1 MAQIRAAAS
10 AEIPASPETVYS
22 ILADYRDGHPCIL
35 PKSAFDG
42 VEVERGGTGAGTI
55 IRVHTKAGGMK
66 RTMRM
71 EVTEPDPG
79 HILVE
84 TDLDRG
90 IITTFTVESVD
101 GGRRASVEILTTWK
115 PKGFMGLI
123 ERMVAPSMLER
134 VYAEELQNLV
144 HVARAREEGVV
155 AVC

>member
-10 AEIPASPETVYS
+10 AEIPASPDTVYS

-42 VEVERGGTGAGTI
+42 IEVERGGTGAGTI

-84 TDLDRG
+84 TDLERG
-90 IITTFTVESVD
+90 IVTTFTVESLD
-101 GGRRASVEILTTWK
+101 SGSRSSVEILTIWE

-123 ERMVAPSMLER
+123 ARIVAPSMLQK
-134 VYAEELQNLV
+134 VYVEELQNLV

-155 AVC
+155 AV